1 MHPKIELDSLAV
13 SKSEDDLSS
22 FIKYDVDAALDEVA
36 VTEKLSKL
44 KFSFSII
51 SDPRNIRLVVEG
63 FATIEGTESER
74 GKILENDENAIP
86 KILNLIYQDLFAN
99 FFMLSKSI
107 KIPCPPHILGK
118 ITKSSEDSS
127 EQKVEEIKTEEGMGF
142 GGGTKQ
148 EEEKPEEIKTEE
160 AKPEEI
166 KTEEVKPEEAKPE
179 EIKTEE
185 VKPEEA
191 KPEEIKTEEV
201 KPEEAKPEEIK
212 TEEVKP
218 EEAKPEEIKTED
230 NFENL
235 SNEELTALYEKLTKE
250 YTENPSDKLSGDL
263 GKISELLSKGQQNQE
278 KVEEAP
284 PV

>member
-51 SDPRNIRLVVEG
+51 SDPKNIRLVVEG

-74 GKILENDENAIP
+74 GEILENDENAIP

-99 FFMLSKSI
+99 FFMLSKTI

-142 GGGTKQ
+142 GS
-148 EEEKPEEIKTEE
+148 
-160 AKPEEI
+160 A
-166 KTEEVKPEEAKPE
+166 
-179 EIKTEE
+179 
-185 VKPEEA
+185 
-191 KPEEIKTEEV
+191 
-201 KPEEAKPEEIK
+201 
-212 TEEVKP
+212 
-218 EEAKPEEIKTED
+218 
-230 NFENL
+230 
-235 SNEELTALYEKLTKE
+235 TKE
-250 YTENPSDKLSGDL
+250 KETEPCS
-263 GKISELLSKGQQNQE
+263 
-278 KVEEAP
+278 
-284 PV
+284 